1 MASPTLDGLG
11 RGSRAMESRTRSG
24 PIAEGIAAGVLG
36 AAMVALWFLILDMMA
51 GVPFRTP
58 ALLGAAL
65 FDGVRDPAMVAITP
79 RLVLGY
85 TAVHL
90 ALFIAFGLGM
100 AGLFAVAEL
109 QPKVL
114 FAIFMLLCCLVVVS
128 VAAVAVLAHW
138 IFDVM
143 APWTVLTGALLAAV
157 AMAALLVWR
166 HPRLL
171 PHARRA
177 GE

>member
-1 MASPTLDGLG
+1 MLRRETYEAVKTRDA
-11 RGSRAMESRTRSG
+11 RSRSRVLV
-24 PIAEGIAAGVLG
+24 EGIAVGMVG
-36 AAMVALWFLILDMMA
+36 AAVVALWFLILDAMA
-51 GVPFRTP
+51 GTPFRTP

-65 FDGVRDPAMVAITP
+65 FDGARDPAAVAITP

-90 ALFIAFGLGM
+90 ALFATFGVAI
-100 AGLFAVAEL
+100 AGLFAMAEV

-128 VAAVAVLAHW
+128 VAAAALLAQWLFEVA
-138 IFDVM
+138 
-143 APWTVLTGALLAAV
+143 APWTVLTGAFLAAV
-157 AMAALLVWR
+157 AMAAVLAWR
-166 HPRLL
+166 HRPLL
-171 PHARRA
+171 LRHARWA